1 MSEVPIF
8 IDDTP
13 GINIFELRA
22 KCRRLKMQHDIQ
34 MVIIDYLQLMTGG
47 GESGKGNR
55 EQEISM
61 ISRSLKALAKELS
74 VPVIALSQLSRAV
87 ETRGGS
93 KRPMLSDLRE
103 CITGDSLIYMAD
115 TGDYQRVDSLVGKN
129 GFKVLAMNEQFKLEA
144 ANCLD
149 VWETGNKEV
158 YEVETQSGIKI
169 KASLNHPFYS
179 INGWEQLVD
188 LKAGDYIASGRMIE
202 SPASSELKDEEI
214 ILLGHMIGDGCYV
227 ERQSIHYTS
236 QEQKSLDIVADSAKK
251 LWKIESRL
259 VKDASSKN
267 CYHLYLPS
275 PYHLTHGI
283 RHPFSN
289 LLLKVGLKKAR
300 SFEKSVPSLI
310 FKSSKEQISLFLKH
324 LWSTDGGVFIRK
336 GKGASKVHYS
346 SNSFELI
353 TGIKSLLLRFGIQSS
368 IQKTQKLNYRPG
380 YNLSITGKKDI
391 GLFAKHIGIFG
402 SKAKIL
408 DQLIILFGDVKHN
421 TNSDVIPKNIWET
434 VKVEKKKAGFTERS
448 FQAAINTNYCGSALY
463 KSNLSRERMSRVS
476 NVLESQTL
484 THLAES
490 DLKWEKIKSI
500 THIGTEKT
508 YDLHVEG
515 LHNFVANNFIVH
527 NSGAI
532 EQDADIVSFIYRPEY
547 YQILED
553 EEGQSLKGVAEI
565 IVAKHRNG
573 ALKTVKLKFTDQFAK
588 FSDLDD
594 PDFSGL
600 TDDASTGANPAI
612 ITRSSKM
619 NNDDIPF

>member
-1 MSEVPIF
+1 
-8 IDDTP
+8 
-13 GINIFELRA
+13 
-22 KCRRLKMQHDIQ
+22 
-34 MVIIDYLQLMTGG
+34 
-47 GESGKGNR
+47 
-55 EQEISM
+55 
-61 ISRSLKALAKELS
+61 LS

-129 GFKVLAMNEQFKLEA
+129 GFKVLAMNEEFKLEPA
-144 ANCLD
+144 TCLD
-149 VWETGNKEV
+149 VWETGDKEV

-188 LKAGDYIASGRMIE
+188 LKVGDYVASSRKIE
-202 SPASSELKDEEI
+202 SPATSDLKNEEI
-214 ILLGHMIGDGCYV
+214 ILLAHMIGDGCYV
-227 ERQSIHYTS
+227 ERQPIHYTS
-236 QEQKSLDIVADSAKK
+236 QEQDSLDIVAAAAKK
-251 LWKIESRL
+251 LWKIEGRL
-259 VKDASSKN
+259 VKDPSSKS

-275 PYHLTHGI
+275 PYHLTHGV

-289 LLLKVGLKKAR
+289 LLSKVGLKKAR
-300 SFEKSVPSLI
+300 SFDKSVPSLI
-310 FKSSKEQISLFLKH
+310 FKSSKVQIALFLKH
-324 LWSTDGGVFIRK
+324 IWSTDGGVFIRK
-336 GKGASKVHYS
+336 GKGASKVHYA

-380 YNLSITGKKDI
+380 YNLSVTGKKDI
-391 GLFAKHIGIFG
+391 SLFAKYVGIFG
-402 SKAKIL
+402 SKSKIL

-421 TNSDVIPKNIWET
+421 TNSDIIPKNIWE
-434 VKVEKKKAGFTERS
+434 VIKAEKKEAGFTERS
-448 FQAAINTNYCGSALY
+448 FQAAINTNYCGSTLY
-463 KSNLSRERMSRVS
+463 KSNISRERLLRVS
-476 NVLESQTL
+476 NVLESPSL
-484 THLAES
+484 SSLAKS

-508 YDLHVEG
+508 YDLHIEG
-515 LHNFVANNFIVH
+515 LHNFVANNFIIH

-573 ALKTVKLKFTDQFAK
+573 ALDTVKLKFTDRFAK

-600 TDDASTGANPAI
+600 TDDANTANPAI